1 MILDY
6 FKNMPDGYRIMR
18 FFGGSKFDMIRGNSK
33 NYILNWSDFK
43 LKLTILLISNWT
55 SFKKKKIILTK
66 PLTKLEKFRL

>member
-1 MILDY
+1 
-6 FKNMPDGYRIMR
+6 MR

-55 SFKKKKIILTK
+55 SFKKKKKIILTK